1 MSSKKY
7 FLQIFAVI
15 LCAFI
20 STQTYAANN
29 KQWILGLSDEP
40 EMGLDPVMG
49 WGRYGDPLIQ
59 STLLKRG
66 DDLAL
71 QPDLARHVSV
81 SDDRHEWTV
90 DLREDARFGDG
101 SAVTS
106 EDVAFTYSQLQQ
118 GLSLHDASMIREII
132 VDDEYKLRFRLVSPD
147 LGFADLLASVGIV
160 PKHAYGPNYG
170 QKPLGSGPFRFVRWD
185 KGQQVVLEQNP
196 YYYGKK
202 PAVERLIIVFASE
215 DSLISLVRS
224 GQIHLASIPQRYAR
238 LVPDN
243 YQLLTVET
251 NDNRGIVWPFNAPS
265 ANQPGNSVTSDIVIR
280 RAVDQVIDRELLVKS
295 VLQGYGRPAFSLA
308 DGLPWGPTN
317 QQREE
322 TNVGEI
328 SHQLE
333 QAGWLLD
340 KQRNIR
346 VKQGTAAS
354 FTLYYPAGDSLREQ
368 LSLAVAS
375 MVEPLGIN
383 VVVRGASWTQI
394 GHAMTTNPVLMGF
407 GSHAINEMFLVY
419 GSEYAGEGWYN
430 SGYYGNEVVDL
441 SLNAIKHATNNQEA
455 QPYWDTVYKQLED
468 DLPWSWLV
476 NIDHLYAV
484 NECLDIGSPLP
495 EPHQHGWPITR
506 TIEQWQWRCQ

>member
-7 FLQIFAVI
+7 FIQIFAVI
-15 LCAFI
+15 CCVFFSFQL
-20 STQTYAANN
+20 YATNTE
-29 KQWILGLSDEP
+29 QWILGLSEEP

-66 DDLAL
+66 DGLSL
-71 QPDLARHVSV
+71 QPDLAHHISV

-90 DLREDARFGDG
+90 ALREDARFGDG
-101 SAVTS
+101 SKLTS
-106 EDVAFTYSQLQQ
+106 EDVAFTYRQLQQ
-118 GLSLHDASMIREII
+118 GLSLHDASMISEII
-132 VDDEYKLRFRLVSPD
+132 IEDNYTLRFRLAAPD

-160 PKHAYGPNYG
+160 SKQAYGPSYG
-170 QKPLGSGPFRFVRWD
+170 QQPLGSGPFRFVRWD
-185 KGQQVVLEQNP
+185 KGQQIVLEKNP
-196 YYYGKK
+196 YYYGQL
-202 PAVERLIIVFASE
+202 PAVDRLIIVFASE

-243 YQLLTVET
+243 YQLVTVET

-265 ANQPGNSVTSDIVIR
+265 ALQQGNHVTSDIAIR
-280 RAVDQVIDRELLVKS
+280 RAVDQIIDRDLLVES
-295 VLQGYGRPAFSLA
+295 VLQGFGRPAFSLA
-308 DGLPWGPTN
+308 DGLPWGPTL
-317 QQREE
+317 QHREFVD
-322 TNVGEI
+322 TSDI
-328 SHQLE
+328 TQMLE
-333 QAGWLLD
+333 QSGWILD

-346 VKQGTAAS
+346 VKQDITAS

-368 LSLAVAS
+368 LSLAVAA
-375 MVEPLGIN
+375 MVDPLGIK
-383 VVVRGASWTQI
+383 VTVRGASWTQI
-394 GHAMTTNPVLMGF
+394 GHVMTTSPVLMGF

-419 GSEYAGEGWYN
+419 GSEHAGEGWYN
-430 SGYYGNEVVDL
+430 SGYYGSNVVDT
-441 SLNAIKHATNNQEA
+441 SLNAIKQTTNYQAA
-455 QPYWDTVYKQLED
+455 QPYWDKVYKQLEK

-484 NECLDIGSPLP
+484 NECLDIGTPLP
-495 EPHQHGWPITR
+495 EPHQHGWPVTR

>member
-1 MSSKKY
+1 MSTKKY
-7 FLQIFAVI
+7 FLHIFAVI
-15 LCAFI
+15 SCVFFSAQL
-20 STQTYAANN
+20 YAENN
-29 KQWILGLSDEP
+29 KQWILGLSEEP

-66 DDLAL
+66 EDLAL
-71 QPDLARHVSV
+71 QPDLARHVAV

-101 SAVTS
+101 TPVTS
-106 EDVAFTYSQLQQ
+106 KDVAFTYSLLKK
-118 GLSLHDASMIREII
+118 GLSLHDASMISEII
-132 VDDEYKLRFRLVSPD
+132 IEDEYMIRFRLASPD

-160 PKHAYGPNYG
+160 PKQVYGPNYG

-185 KGQQVVLEQNP
+185 KGQQIVLEQNP
-196 YYYGKK
+196 YYYGEM

-215 DSLISLVRS
+215 DSLISMVRR

-243 YQLLTVET
+243 YQLVTVET

-265 ANQPGNSVTSDIVIR
+265 VNHRGNSVTSDAAIR
-280 RAVDQVIDRELLVKS
+280 RAVDQVIDRELLVES

-308 DGLPWGPTN
+308 DGLPWGPAA
-317 QQREE
+317 QHRE
-322 TNVGEI
+322 VADVSEI
-328 SHQLE
+328 SQALE

-346 VKQGTAAS
+346 VKQGTIAN
-354 FTLYYPAGDSLREQ
+354 FTLYYPAGDSIREQ
-368 LSLAVAS
+368 LSLAVAA
-375 MVEPLGIN
+375 MVEPLGIK

-394 GHAMTTNPVLMGF
+394 GHVMATSPVLMGF

-419 GSEYAGEGWYN
+419 GSEHAGEGWYN
-430 SGYYGNEVVDL
+430 SGFYGSEVVDV
-441 SLNAIKHATNNQEA
+441 SLNAIKQTTNYQQA
-455 QPYWDTVYKQLED
+455 QPYWDRVYKQLDE

-506 TIEQWQWRCQ
+506 TIEQWQWSCH